1 MRYLCTSDKARRIA
15 SRLIVR
21 SLLAKLPVIFGRL
34 EQPDLVYLRD
44 PRACLLQMAYNAVS
58 QGEQDALS
66 DSGSSGSASPDFH
79 HKISSRP
86 RSLIRDTF
94 SRSAR
99 MSDASRGSY
108 TPLQHPTP
116 DLQALQGAYIS
127 NIERLELSAERLS
140 QSGSDI
146 GEELRKLKLEQ
157 KKSESRRSSLYNRR
171 DQDDEIHSPPSRQFS
186 YGYGSHA
193 SNSIVGTNSVARSG
207 GFSPAAY
214 VASPRGSI
222 RSGSWSHHSSL
233 RARSGSQGLR
243 IKQLANIKDEH
254 HSTESTLSP
263 VLGSLMPIVPPTQL
277 ANNVLRIT
285 NNEASDVDAVEQSPP
300 ILQPENQENV
310 DAPQRHAS
318 TDTFQRAN
326 ELFENFDGVHIRP
339 QSPEQSPDHDLVET
353 IPDEVPVQKRFSHLS
368 SGRPISY
375 MEPQP
380 GENMV
385 YYPAPVPMMLNLPQK
400 LSKLPPTPYRDKR
413 KSQMLSELEP
423 AARKAAPWLPHPLGE
438 EEESPVPDLEPPS
451 PRKDKRR
458 SVADLPPQLRASVYF
473 DYPSVPQDIQLK
485 GDSAV
490 ATLDSIL
497 DASAHAPV
505 SAFTDHPIAGH
516 VGPEVYGR
524 PMARNRTS
532 TLPLEFTENR
542 KRRSSLNML
551 RRNSSSNL
559 LEDSKPR
566 NNSMLSLGNFGRRK
580 SSMPLDEN
588 EVQAAAYHSEET
600 PLQISEDTVHLGG
613 VEGEEDE
620 FHDAQ
625 ESLAPEDEDQ
635 RVPGDDGDFTG
646 APTTLLAEL
655 QLRKQ
660 QQKLRNRQAATAYPN
675 GMHSTLLE
683 MDAVAQVEKRSREK
697 RHIQLAWEDPN
708 AQQPGAENDDDEDI
722 PLGML
727 YPTQKIKRFGRA
739 EQEAPLGLIARR
751 AMEDHESL
759 AQRRARLRGVPI
771 HNQSTDRS
779 ADIYSHALPTS
790 AALNNMEPPTESDE
804 IEGETLAHRLKRLKT
819 KRATKIPA
827 SRPVSGDFAS
837 EMLSQLGGLPNEDEK
852 KNSPP
857 AGPPTNILPPSTITD
872 NNLTDDPPEETLG
885 QRRLRLQAQ
894 RHASNGTAPSTA
906 AAPATAEHRPS
917 PPHKRHSMA
926 SILSAHPAAG
936 AGSRNLSYNTPTA
949 PQAPISQRQT
959 SWTRKVSAGA
969 MPMAAGIGVPNPMGV
984 AVTGGGGKEEVAV
997 GAMDRGKGDMI
1008 DRWRQSVG
1016 F

>member
-1 MRYLCTSDKARRIA
+1 
-15 SRLIVR
+15 
-21 SLLAKLPVIFGRL
+21 
-34 EQPDLVYLRD
+34 
-44 PRACLLQMAYNAVS
+44 MAYNAVS
-58 QGEQDALS
+58 QGEHDALS

-79 HKISSRP
+79 HKIQSRP
-86 RSLIRDTF
+86 ISLKRDP
-94 SRSAR
+94 SSHSAR

-108 TPLQHPTP
+108 TPLRHPTP
-116 DLQALQGAYIS
+116 DLQALQGAYLS
-127 NIERLELSAERLS
+127 NIERLEQSAERLS

-157 KKSESRRSSLYNRR
+157 KKSESRRSSLHNRQ
-171 DQDDEIHSPPSRQFS
+171 DQDDEAFSPPSRQFS

-222 RSGSWSHHSSL
+222 RSGSWSHHSSF

-243 IKQLANIKDEH
+243 IKQLVNTKDEH
-254 HSTESTLSP
+254 HATESNKSSF
-263 VLGSLMPIVPPTQL
+263 LGNFVPIVPPPQPV
-277 ANNVLRIT
+277 NNVLRIT
-285 NNEASDVDAVEQSPP
+285 NKEASDGDIAGQSALH
-300 ILQPENQENV
+300 LQPKHQENAV
-310 DAPQRHAS
+310 APQRHAS
-318 TDTFQRAN
+318 IDTFQRAN
-326 ELFENFDGVHIRP
+326 ELFEDFDGVHIRP
-339 QSPEQSPDHDLVET
+339 QSPEQSPDHDLGAT
-353 IPDEVPVQKRFSHLS
+353 MPDEVPVQKRVS

-375 MEPQP
+375 IDPQP

-400 LSKLPPTPYRDKR
+400 LSKLPSTPYRDKR
-413 KSQMLSELEP
+413 KSQMLNDLEP
-423 AARKAAPWLPHPLGE
+423 AARNAAPWLPHPLGKE
-438 EEESPVPDLEPPS
+438 DEFQIPDLEPPS
-451 PRKDKRR
+451 LKREKRR
-458 SVADLPPQLRASVYF
+458 SVSDLPPQLRASLFF

-524 PMARNRTS
+524 PTARNRIS
-532 TLPLEFTENR
+532 TLPLEFSENR

-551 RRNSSSNL
+551 RRNSSSNM
-559 LEDSKPR
+559 LEDPKPR

-580 SSMPLDEN
+580 SSTPLDEN
-588 EVQAAAYHSEET
+588 EVQAATHHSEET
-600 PLQISEDTVHLGG
+600 PLQIPEDTVRLGG

-620 FHDAQ
+620 FHDAK
-625 ESLAPEDEDQ
+625 ESLACEDEDQ

-660 QQKLRNRQAATAYPN
+660 QQKLRNRQAAIAYPN

-697 RHIQLAWEDPN
+697 RHIQLAWEDPY
-708 AQQPGAENDDDEDI
+708 AQQPGAENDDDEDV

-727 YPTQKIKRFGRA
+727 FPTQKIKRFGRA
-739 EQEAPLGLIARR
+739 EQEAPVGLIARR
-751 AMEDHESL
+751 AMEDNESL
-759 AQRRARLRGVPI
+759 AQRRARLRGIPQ
-771 HNQSTDRS
+771 HNQSADRL
-779 ADIYSHALPTS
+779 ANIYTHALPTS
-790 AALNNMEPPTESDE
+790 SALNSMEQSTHPDE
-804 IEGETLAHRLKRLKT
+804 IDGETLAQRLKRLKT
-819 KRATKIPA
+819 RRITTIPA
-827 SRPVSGDFAS
+827 TRPVSGDFAS
-837 EMLSQLGGLPNEDEK
+837 EMMSQFGGLPEVSKEDAK
-852 KNSPP
+852 KKSSPT
-857 AGPPTNILPPSTITD
+857 GPTTNLISPRTITD
-872 NNLTDDPPEETLG
+872 TNLDDEALDETLG

-894 RHASNGTAPSTA
+894 RRTSSGTDPTNPA
-906 AAPATAEHRPS
+906 AASAPAELRP
-917 PPHKRHSMA
+917 PLPHKRHSMA

-936 AGSRNLSYNTPTA
+936 AGSRP
-949 PQAPISQRQT
+949 PGPISQRQT

-969 MPMAAGIGVPNPMGV
+969 TPIAAGMGVPNPMSV
-984 AVTGGGGKEEVAV
+984 ARKEGSGDGGKE
-997 GAMDRGKGDMI
+997 GAGMDARKGDMI
-1008 DRWRQSVG
+1008 NRWRQSVL
-1016 F
+1016 

>member
-1 MRYLCTSDKARRIA
+1 
-15 SRLIVR
+15 
-21 SLLAKLPVIFGRL
+21 
-34 EQPDLVYLRD
+34 
-44 PRACLLQMAYNAVS
+44 MAYNAVS
-58 QGEQDALS
+58 QGEHDALS
-66 DSGSSGSASPDFH
+66 DSGSSASASPDFH
-79 HKISSRP
+79 LKNPSRP
-86 RSLIRDTF
+86 LSLKRDTSF
-94 SRSAR
+94 RSAR

-127 NIERLELSAERLS
+127 NIERLEQSAERLS

-157 KKSESRRSSLYNRR
+157 KKSESRRSSLYNRQ
-171 DQDDEIHSPPSRQFS
+171 DQDDEIYSPPSRQFS

-222 RSGSWSHHSSL
+222 RSGSWSHHSSF

-254 HSTESTLSP
+254 HATESTKSP
-263 VLGSLMPIVPPTQL
+263 DLGNLVPIVPPPQP
-277 ANNVLRIT
+277 ANHVLRIT
-285 NNEASDVDAVEQSPP
+285 NNEASDVDVVEQSAPP
-300 ILQPENQENV
+300 LQPEDQENV

-326 ELFENFDGVHIRP
+326 EFFEDFDGVHIRP
-339 QSPEQSPDHDLVET
+339 QSPEQSSDHDLVET
-353 IPDEVPVQKRFSHLS
+353 VPDEVPVQKRLS

-375 MEPQP
+375 MDPQP

-400 LSKLPPTPYRDKR
+400 LSKLPSTPYRDTR
-413 KSQMLSELEP
+413 KSQMLSDLEP
-423 AARKAAPWLPHPLGE
+423 AARNAAPWLPHPLGE
-438 EEESPVPDLEPPS
+438 EEESPVPDLEPPLTK
-451 PRKDKRR
+451 RDKRR

-524 PMARNRTS
+524 ATARNRTS

-551 RRNSSSNL
+551 RRNSSSNM
-559 LEDSKPR
+559 LEDPKPR

-580 SSMPLDEN
+580 SSIPLDEN
-588 EVQAAAYHSEET
+588 EVQAATHHSEET
-600 PLQISEDTVHLGG
+600 PLQISEDTVHLDG

-660 QQKLRNRQAATAYPN
+660 HQKLRNRQAAIAYPN

-708 AQQPGAENDDDEDI
+708 TQQPGAENDDDEDI

-727 YPTQKIKRFGRA
+727 FPTQKIKRFGRA

-751 AMEDHESL
+751 AMEDNESL
-759 AQRRARLRGVPI
+759 AQRRARLRGIPL
-771 HNQSTDRS
+771 HNQSSDRL
-779 ADIYSHALPTS
+779 ANIYTHALPTS
-790 AALNNMEPPTESDE
+790 SALNNMEPAAQPDE
-804 IEGETLAHRLKRLKT
+804 IEGETLAQRLKRLKT
-819 KRATKIPA
+819 QKSTKIPA

-837 EMLSQLGGLPNEDEK
+837 EMMSQFGGLPEVSKQDEK
-852 KNSPP
+852 KKSSPADP
-857 AGPPTNILPPSTITD
+857 MTNIITPGTITD
-872 NNLTDDPPEETLG
+872 NNLNDEPLEETLG

-894 RHASNGTAPSTA
+894 RRTSNGTDPTNSTA
-906 AAPATAEHRPS
+906 APPPAESRP
-917 PPHKRHSMA
+917 PPPRKRHSMA
-926 SILSAHPAAG
+926 TILSAHPAAG
-936 AGSRNLSYNTPTA
+936 AGSRSFSNNIPTP

-969 MPMAAGIGVPNPMGV
+969 MPVAAGIGVPNPMSV
-984 AVTGGGGKEEVAV
+984 PVKGGV
-997 GAMDRGKGDMI
+997 GAEKEGAGMDARKGDMI
-1008 DRWRQSVG
+1008 DRWRQSVL